1 MDDYKDFY
9 PRPEGTD
16 DPAPGIPPLP
26 EDAPPADAPQEP
38 PVTAPLPEDAP
49 PADAPQEPPVTAPLP
64 QDAPPVSAYGTATT
78 GSTPAPDWGSTPPPA
93 SPYGTP
99 SGSASD
105 TDPGRPEAPQMQSGS
120 VFYGDP
126 AAGGG
131 QLTPPYPPDTEVPQ
145 QKPVTIDKRIYTM
158 CAVAAAL
165 VFLLCVYCIGSDL
178 IRGALGDGDISPVN
192 YTVEIKTQ
200 KKPDLDP
207 ADENVNADGTY
218 TVRGVAELVKPSIVE
233 VYTYSGTEIRER
245 DLEGTGSGIILTDD
259 GFIVTN
265 AHVVQGGAFQVV
277 LDDETEYPAEL
288 IGADTKT
295 DLAVLKI
302 QADGPLPAVVLGD
315 SSEVFVGEDVL
326 AIGNPAG
333 LTNSVT
339 RGIVSA
345 IGRQVRAESN
355 AFRMECIQT
364 DAAISPGNSGGALVN
379 MYGQVIGITSSKYAS
394 TYSSTYEG
402 LGFAITIDQALP
414 VVQDLIENGYVSGR
428 FRIGIVFSSTADPRV
443 AADLEEFLGEDIPE
457 ELADCIWISQV
468 DPECDIANTELRA
481 NDFILA
487 VEGQTVTGYDDVL
500 TALEGHEGGDTVTA
514 TCARW
519 EKGRVSTFE
528 ISFMLEKDTSGN
540 F

>member
-16 DPAPGIPPLP
+16 APSDGIPPLP
-26 EDAPPADAPQEP
+26 ETDMPADAPQEP
-38 PVTAPLPEDAP
+38 PVTAPLPETPAKDA
-49 PADAPQEPPVTAPLP
+49 PPVTA
-64 QDAPPVSAYGTATT
+64 YGTAST
-78 GSTPAPDWGSTPPPA
+78 GDAPKPDWGAPPPSSA
-93 SPYGTP
+93 PPYGTP
-99 SGSASD
+99 SGETGHPAE
-105 TDPGRPEAPQMQSGS
+105 DPGRPAAPTMQSGS

-126 AAGGG
+126 SAPTG
-131 QLTPPYPPDTEVPQ
+131 QVPPPPYTIPEVPP

-207 ADENVNADGTY
+207 KDDDVNADGTY

-245 DLEGTGSGIILTDD
+245 DLMGEGSGIIITED

-265 AHVVQGGAFQVV
+265 AHVVQGGAFRVV
-277 LDDETEYPAEL
+277 LDDESEYPAEL
-288 IGADTKT
+288 IGADSKT

-302 QADGPLPAVVLGD
+302 NADGALPAAVLGD
-315 SSEVFVGEDVL
+315 STEVYVGEDVV

-333 LTNSVT
+333 FTNSVT

-345 IGRQVRAESN
+345 IGRQVRADSS

-394 TYSSTYEG
+394 SYSSTYEG

-414 VVQDLIENGYVSGR
+414 IVQDIIENGYVSGR
-428 FRIGIVFSSTADPRV
+428 FRIGIVFSSTSNDMAREE
-443 AADLEEFLGEDIPE
+443 LEEHFGEPLPE
-457 ELADCIWISQV
+457 ELEDCLWISEV
-468 DPECDIANTELRA
+468 AEDCDIANTELRA
-481 NDFILA
+481 NDFILE
-487 VEGQTVTGYDDVL
+487 VEGQRVTGYDDVL
-500 TALEGHEGGDTVTA
+500 AALEGFEGGDTVTA

-528 ISFMLEKDTSGN
+528 ISFKLEEDTSGN

>member
-16 DPAPGIPPLP
+16 APSDGIPPLP
-26 EDAPPADAPQEP
+26 ETDTPADAPQEP
-38 PVTAPLPEDAP
+38 PVTAPLPET
-49 PADAPQEPPVTAPLP
+49 PAKDVPPVTA
-64 QDAPPVSAYGTATT
+64 YGTAST
-78 GSTPAPDWGSTPPPA
+78 GDAPKPDWGAPPPSSA
-93 SPYGTP
+93 PPYGTP
-99 SGSASD
+99 SGETDHPAE
-105 TDPGRPEAPQMQSGS
+105 DPGRPAAPTMQSGS

-126 AAGGG
+126 SAPTG
-131 QLTPPYPPDTEVPQ
+131 QVPPPPYTIPEVPP
-145 QKPVTIDKRIYTM
+145 QKPVTMDKRIYTM

-178 IRGALGDGDISPVN
+178 IRGALGEEDISPVN

-207 ADENVNADGTY
+207 KDDDVNADGTY

-245 DLEGTGSGIILTDD
+245 DLMGEGSGIIITED

-265 AHVVQGGAFQVV
+265 AHVVQGGAFRVV
-277 LDDETEYPAEL
+277 LDDESEYPAEL
-288 IGADTKT
+288 FGADSKT

-302 QADGPLPAVVLGD
+302 NADGALPAAVLGD
-315 SSEVFVGEDVL
+315 STEVYVGEDVL

-333 LTNSVT
+333 FTNSVT

-345 IGRQVRAESN
+345 IGRQVRADSS

-394 TYSSTYEG
+394 SYSSTYEG

-414 VVQDLIENGYVSGR
+414 IVQDIIENGYVSGR
-428 FRIGIVFSSTADPRV
+428 FRIGIVFSSTSNDMAREE
-443 AADLEEFLGEDIPE
+443 LEEHFGEPLPE
-457 ELADCIWISQV
+457 ELEDCLWISEV
-468 DPECDIANTELRA
+468 AEDCDIANTELRA
-481 NDFILA
+481 NDFILE
-487 VEGQTVTGYDDVL
+487 VEGQRVTGYDDVL
-500 TALEGHEGGDTVTA
+500 AALEGFEGGDTVTA

-528 ISFMLEKDTSGN
+528 ISFKLEEDTSGN